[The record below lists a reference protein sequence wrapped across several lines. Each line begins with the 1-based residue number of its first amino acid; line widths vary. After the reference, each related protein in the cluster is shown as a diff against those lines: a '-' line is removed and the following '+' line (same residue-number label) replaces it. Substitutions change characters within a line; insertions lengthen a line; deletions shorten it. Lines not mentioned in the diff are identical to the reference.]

1 MKKVLIA
8 TASLIFLFGVFLYS
22 YIRSLDPGELRR
34 MLLHEVEK
42 RIHGQCALEE
52 LEIGGFGAVYA
63 KGLRVSSLNGQ
74 RIFEIDQLNFKLSLS
89 DLIYSKLRFT
99 SLDIKGLKIFAEK
112 YAGEWNFKSLKL
124 KNETGSR
131 NPRRLSMVA
140 KSTSSNRKPFQI
152 DSFIAKDAQF
162 FMLGREI
169 FKFHLSGNV
178 VERQIEVEDF
188 IVEGPGTS
196 KFESVASYDWSKN
209 SAQLKILKGEVE
221 AEEVKNIYRLIST
234 DKKLKNVSGLI
245 TVSGNLNFS
254 ESKLTPDLK
263 INSEKLV
270 FNKSIKL
277 SKVEGYW
284 NASQIQSLMTVDVYP
299 VESLSKLTLRPVDG
313 NWSWPNEYSFEL
325 TSNKLVT
332 SALSGQQFQG
342 QLSMLVS
349 TKVAEVSSM
358 SLSSTSN
365 GDSRSLVEANGGF
378 SFKAKSGQLRVTS
391 RDLPIAL
398 LLPKHQG
405 MAHWQAQLM
414 LTQHFGL
421 DYEIHGKV
429 QNHTSETLELGD
441 ADFHVTGQMDQDNF
455 EFSKFSVDI
464 NGNGSLQGSGLFRF
478 ADPLGS
484 LRSVLFMDSVHVNPL
499 IERSIDIP
507 ETKISKAKLELRS
520 RVLNFK
526 SSEVGVAGGK
536 LYADLSTK
544 ISDNFDAIRS
554 NVEGKIEFEEL
565 LVSEITQSLPY
576 KIPRLPLH
584 ISGSIVPQADFSLQ
598 IKSLKSG
605 STDLKL
611 SGISKITESLQ
622 FPKLKISGVIDAA
635 DVKNYSII
643 DRFNVNSKFNLK
655 GQLKPKSLELGV
667 RSESVKFQLSK
678 KSTPILL
685 KKLKSS
691 SSLDFEGNLESKSI
705 RFDIF
710 DGNVDIGLLGNLN
723 SLESFDASAK
733 IKAVSIDKLINSINP
748 AMAGHFDGELNS
760 KLDLIEYTGN
770 PSHIYP
776 IKIMGDF
783 NVSKPTY
790 IYHKSVVDMLD
801 TLDKTLVKSF

>member
-1 MKKVLIA
+1 M
-8 TASLIFLFGVFLYS
+8 
-22 YIRSLDPGELRR
+22 
-34 MLLHEVEK
+34 
-42 RIHGQCALEE
+42 
-52 LEIGGFGAVYA
+52 
-63 KGLRVSSLNGQ
+63 
-74 RIFEIDQLNFKLSLS
+74 
-89 DLIYSKLRFT
+89 
-99 SLDIKGLKIFAEK
+99 
-112 YAGEWNFKSLKL
+112 
-124 KNETGSR
+124 
-131 NPRRLSMVA
+131 
-140 KSTSSNRKPFQI
+140 
-152 DSFIAKDAQF
+152 
-162 FMLGREI
+162 
-169 FKFHLSGNV
+169 
-178 VERQIEVEDF
+178 
-188 IVEGPGTS
+188 
-196 KFESVASYDWSKN
+196 
-209 SAQLKILKGEVE
+209 KILKGEVE

-284 NASQIQSLMTVDVYP
+284 NASQIQSLMMVDVYP

-520 RVLNFK
+520 RVLTFK

-554 NVEGKIEFEEL
+554 NVEGK
-565 LVSEITQSLPY
+565 
-576 KIPRLPLH
+576 
-584 ISGSIVPQADFSLQ
+584 D
-598 IKSLKSG
+598 
-605 STDLKL
+605 
-611 SGISKITESLQ
+611 
-622 FPKLKISGVIDAA
+622 
-635 DVKNYSII
+635 
-643 DRFNVNSKFNLK
+643 
-655 GQLKPKSLELGV
+655 
-667 RSESVKFQLSK
+667 
-678 KSTPILL
+678 
-685 KKLKSS
+685 
-691 SSLDFEGNLESKSI
+691 
-705 RFDIF
+705 
-710 DGNVDIGLLGNLN
+710 
-723 SLESFDASAK
+723 
-733 IKAVSIDKLINSINP
+733 
-748 AMAGHFDGELNS
+748 
-760 KLDLIEYTGN
+760 
-770 PSHIYP
+770 
-776 IKIMGDF
+776 
-783 NVSKPTY
+783 
-790 IYHKSVVDMLD
+790 
-801 TLDKTLVKSF
+801 